1 MSPNSKKPTGR
12 STRPAAK
19 PPAKKAST
27 RVHAR
32 RHGLLIFGITLV
44 GLFVGFAVAQGIGQP
59 SVPSDAIAVVEDA
72 ASGTSPITRDQ
83 FNRALEQTAARS
95 GLDSVPKPDSK
106 QYGDIKD
113 AAIGDLL
120 DTVWIQ
126 SEAAEQGLGATE
138 KEVAAKLEEIKK
150 QNFRTEAEYQQFIKR
165 SGYNQEEINLRV
177 KLQILSTAIQ
187 TKVGKDAPQVSDSEV
202 QDYYDA
208 AKSQFEVPET
218 RDVRIVLNKDQAKV
232 EQAKAALEAD
242 DSAASW
248 NKVAKQYS
256 TDPSSKDNG
265 GLRQG
270 LTEGLVEE
278 PLNGDLFSADTG
290 QIEGPVK
297 TTLGYYVFEVEKI
310 SPATT
315 QPLSQVQAQIRSQL
329 EQQAQQAA
337 FSQFVTNYGSKW
349 QSRTFCAS
357 GYVINRCDNY
367 KGTGHP
373 DGAPP
378 ACYEADPK
386 GGLPAA
392 CPAPVLALSP
402 ALPGTVSVLTPQ
414 GTRLP
419 QRPIPAGLKPVQT
432 GGLPGATTPGAAP
445 PGAVPTSP

>member
-1 MSPNSKKPTGR
+1 MNPDSKKPDGR
-12 STRPAAK
+12 
-19 PPAKKAST
+19 AKKSASKGPERKST
-27 RVHAR
+27 AR
-32 RHGLLIFGITLV
+32 GLGLVVFGVVFV
-44 GLFVGFAVAQGIGQP
+44 GLFVGFAVAQGIGEP
-59 SVPSDAIAVVEDA
+59 SIPSDAIAVVEDA
-72 ASGTSPITRDQ
+72 PADIGTITKEQ
-83 FNRALEQTAARS
+83 FDRALSQTAARS
-95 GLDSVPKPDSK
+95 GLDSVPKPTSK
-106 QYGDIKD
+106 QFPDIKD

-126 SEAAEQGLGATE
+126 SEAAEQGISVTD
-138 KEVAAKLEEIKK
+138 KEIADQLAQIKK
-150 QNFRTEAEYQQFIKR
+150 QNFRTEAEYQQFIER

-177 KLQILSTAIQ
+177 ELQLLSEAIQ
-187 TKVGKDAPQVSDSEV
+187 AKVGKDTPKVSDSEV

-218 RDVRIVLNKDQAKV
+218 RDVRLILNKDKAEV
-232 EQAKAALEAD
+232 EKAKAALESD
-242 DSAASW
+242 DSAANW
-248 NKVAKQYS
+248 NKVAQQYS

-278 PLNGDLFSADTG
+278 PLNGAVFGADTG
-290 QIEGPVK
+290 QVEGPVK
-297 TTLGYYVFEVEKI
+297 TPLGYYLFEVEKI
-310 SPATT
+310 SPAST

-329 EQQAQQAA
+329 EQQAQQNA

-367 KGTGHP
+367 KGSGHP

-386 GGLPAA
+386 GGPPDA

-402 ALPGTVSVLTPQ
+402 ALPGTVTLLTPQ

-419 QRPIPAGLKPVQT
+419 QRPIPAGLKPVNAT
-432 GGLPGATTPGAAP
+432 GLPGAAP
-445 PGAVPTSP
+445 PGATPPGAVQTAP